1 MNNYKVCMRRKM
13 QIPPHNLEAEINV
26 ISGLLYNNA
35 AWSEVSNYLHRDMFY
50 GVVYRHL
57 FDSLAA
63 LLIFNKVVT
72 LDMLISELDKRE
84 ILNSEVFDSDL
95 QHLTY
100 LESNAVNTVRF
111 VDIVVEKYQQRQL
124 WFNS

>member
-1 MNNYKVCMRRKM
+1 MRRKI

-35 AWSEVSNYLHRDMFY
+35 AWSEVSHDLHRDMFY

-63 LLIFNKVVT
+63 LLNFNKVVT
-72 LDMLISELDKRE
+72 LDMLISELDKRD
-84 ILNSEVFDSDL
+84 ILNSEVFDYDL
-95 QHLTY
+95 QHLVY
-100 LESNAVNTVRF
+100 LESNAVNTVRY
-111 VDIVVEKYQQRQL
+111 VDIVVEKYQRDSCG
-124 WFNS
+124 W